1 MNPGKMGL
9 DAQHRNRSRAQV
21 GLVVAKAIGLLDE

>member
-1 MNPGKMGL
+1 MNPGKMAL

-21 GLVVAKAIGLLDE
+21 GQVVAKAVG